1 MISKSKKYFTIFG
14 LLAATVDK
22 KMQSFNCMIDAI
34 LHCSL
39 PRIIKILLAKEL
51 KPINLE
57 STNKI

>member
-22 KMQSFNCMIDAI
+22 KMQSFYCMIDAI
-34 LHCSL
+34 LHSNL
-39 PRIIKILLAKEL
+39 PKILKILLAKEL

-57 STNKI
+57 STNKK

>member
-22 KMQSFNCMIDAI
+22 KMQSFYCTIDAI
-34 LHCSL
+34 LHSTL
-39 PRIIKILLAKEL
+39 PKTMKILLAKEL
-51 KPINLE
+51 KPINLD

>member
-1 MISKSKKYFTIFG
+1 MISKSRKYFTIFG

-34 LHCSL
+34 LHSSK

-51 KPINLE
+51 KPINLD

>member
-22 KMQSFNCMIDAI
+22 KMQSLNCMIDAI
-34 LHCSL
+34 LDSFL
-39 PRIIKILLAKEL
+39 PKILKILLAKEL
-51 KPINLE
+51 KPINLD

>member
-22 KMQSFNCMIDAI
+22 KMQSFYCMIDAI
-34 LHCSL
+34 LHSSK

-51 KPINLE
+51 KPINLD